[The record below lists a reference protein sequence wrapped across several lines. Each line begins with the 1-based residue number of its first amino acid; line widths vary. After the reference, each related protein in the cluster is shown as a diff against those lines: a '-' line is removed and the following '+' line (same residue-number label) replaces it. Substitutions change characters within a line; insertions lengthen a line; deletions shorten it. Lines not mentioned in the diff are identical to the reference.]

1 MYYELVNRALRV
13 GRQNPLPLVYGNVR
27 LDCSYRMDLVVEDS
41 VVIEVK
47 SVAKLDRVRLKISG
61 LHLGVIINF
70 NVRNLSREGIRRK
83 VNAFPE

>member
-1 MYYELVNRALRV
+1 
-13 GRQNPLPLVYGNVR
+13 
-27 LDCSYRMDLVVEDS
+27 MDLVVEDS

-70 NVRNLSREGIRRK
+70 NVRNLSREASGGR
-83 VNAFPE
+83 